1 MSRREQRLV
10 FGEDAE
16 LYERARPSYPDELV
30 DFVVGLVGVPCR
42 AVDAGCGTGKATVLL
57 AARGVEGVAVEPDPS
72 MASVATRN
80 LERFPGWRVDV
91 SDFES
96 WVAAPDETFDLVTC
110 AQAWHWIDRER
121 GTRRAERLL
130 RPGGWL
136 AILGQQP
143 AYQDTPVRHEIDAVY
158 AELAPMESARSRAPS
173 ERVPPGSAFGAAVT
187 REHRGHRDYT
197 AAEWVALLET
207 SSDHRILPPERRDR
221 SSPRSRPR
229 SSGTAGSTATTSSA
243 RSGRLSAASRG
254 SGRSAGR
261 GGRSRTARA
270 TRRAARSRSAP
281 GS

>member
-1 MSRREQRLV
+1 M
-10 FGEDAE
+10 
-16 LYERARPSYPDELV
+16 
-30 DFVVGLVGVPCR
+30 
-42 AVDAGCGTGKATVLL
+42 
-57 AARGVEGVAVEPDPS
+57 
-72 MASVATRN
+72 
-80 LERFPGWRVDV
+80 

-197 AAEWVALLET
+197 AAEVGRPT
-207 SSDHRILPPERRDR
+207 GDVVGPQDLPPDRRDR
-221 SSPRSRPR
+221 LLTAVAAAIERHGGTYRHHFVCEVWAAQR
-229 SSGTAGSTATTSSA
+229 RQSG
-243 RSGRLSAASRG
+243 
-254 SGRSAGR
+254 
-261 GGRSRTARA
+261 
-270 TRRAARSRSAP
+270 
-281 GS
+281 